1 MKYFHTTLFAA
12 LISITSLSAQDEVQ
26 YAPGEWPRE
35 YDYDD
40 GSKLVLYQ
48 PQVTNWEDYEHLEM
62 MIALAFSENE
72 SESPSVGAFE
82 LEADTDTDMV
92 NREVKAS
99 NFKIPKGNF
108 PSLDKE
114 KSEKLITRLKEI
126 IPKNEAIISLDRIIA
141 NLERTESKLRTASVK
156 PDQKKS
162 MSAKNRPFFSCLM
175 ESRYGVRS
183 RTTSSNT
190 R

>member
-1 MKYFHTTLFAA
+1 MKYSVSFLIAT
-12 LISITSLSAQDEVQ
+12 LISVTLLFSQEAQDEVQ

-35 YDYDD
+35 YAYDD

-48 PQVTNWEDYEHLEM
+48 PQVKSWEAYEHLEM
-62 MIALAFSENE
+62 LIALAFSENA

-99 NFKIPKGNF
+99 NFKITKGNF

-114 KSEKLITRLKEI
+114 KSEKLMTRLKR
-126 IPKNEAIISLDRIIA
+126 N
-141 NLERTESKLRTASVK
+141 NSKK
-156 PDQKKS
+156 
-162 MSAKNRPFFSCLM
+162 
-175 ESRYGVRS
+175 
-183 RTTSSNT
+183 
-190 R
+190 